1 MKKYLALLAACVLVS
16 ASAGCSSG
24 NSSSGDSSQTATDAA
39 QTTSSGEDA
48 AAQTTAAE
56 ETSAASTTAGSA
68 QTTTAVSSSQTAA
81 SSTSGVSGTET
92 TAVTTTAGN
101 GEKAEFQYNSD
112 GAVEFSGDPAAQNED
127 TLIAAAQAVY
137 DAACQ
142 QQYRFT
148 VGSPYT
154 LDHETY
160 VENDMGW
167 QFYLVTDENINSLA
181 DVEADYDKI
190 FSSRYNSAIEEV
202 FMEADGKVY
211 CLDGHRG
218 ANIFYSYSQVVSVD
232 KINPD
237 EIFFTVTNY
246 YDPTDIN
253 GEEPFT
259 HDATFSVVIEDG
271 VWKAGEFLLPY

>member
-1 MKKYLALLAACVLVS
+1 MRKYLTLLTAVVLVS
-16 ASAGCSSG
+16 ALTGCSSG
-24 NSSSGDSSQTATDAA
+24 NNSGAESGDSSQVSSSDVQTDTA
-39 QTTSSGEDA
+39 GETPTE
-48 AAQTTAAE
+48 QTTAAE
-56 ETSAASTTAGSA
+56 TTEAATSTAQTTSAASLQTSAASTA
-68 QTTTAVSSSQTAA
+68 
-81 SSTSGVSGTET
+81 SGTET
-92 TAVTTTAGN
+92 TAVTTAAGN
-101 GEKAEFQYNSD
+101 SEKAEFQYNSD

-202 FMEADGKVY
+202 FMEADGNVY

-253 GEEPFT
+253 GEDPFT

>member
-1 MKKYLALLAACVLVS
+1 MRKYLALLTAVVLVS
-16 ASAGCSSG
+16 ALTGCSSG
-24 NSSSGDSSQTATDAA
+24 NNSGAESGDSSQVSSSDVQTDTA
-39 QTTSSGEDA
+39 GETPTE
-48 AAQTTAAE
+48 QTTAAE
-56 ETSAASTTAGSA
+56 TTEAATSTAQTTSAASLQTSAASTA
-68 QTTTAVSSSQTAA
+68 
-81 SSTSGVSGTET
+81 SGTET
-92 TAVTTTAGN
+92 TAVTTAAGN
-101 GEKAEFQYNSD
+101 SEKAEFQYNSD

-253 GEEPFT
+253 GEDPFT